1 MAEKSLRTKTISGVI
16 WSAVQKFGTLG
27 ISFISNMVLARL
39 LSPDDYGCI
48 GMLAIF
54 IAVSMTFIDGGFGS
68 ALIQKKSPTQEDYS
82 TIFWWN
88 LFISIVLYILLY
100 ISSPYI
106 ASFYNMEILSDVLR
120 VQGIILILN
129 ALNVIQTNQLRKKLE
144 LRALAVVNLI
154 SSILSVII
162 TIYMAWKGFGIWSLV
177 AHQLL
182 YSGFNA
188 VLLWI
193 KTGWLPSFTFSLD
206 SFKSLF
212 GFGGFI
218 LLSNIIN
225 TFCNNLQGLL
235 IGKFFTPAIT
245 GYYTQARKLEELA
258 SNTISSVIDQVSYP
272 VLAEFQNDHIGLV
285 KSLRKFIVILAYL
298 TFPLMSILILCA
310 EPLITLVYSDK
321 WLQSVP
327 YFQVLCLAGFA
338 ICLQSIN
345 YNAIAAIGRSG
356 KLFKWTLIKRGLG
369 LIVLVSGLLLFDMD
383 GLLAG
388 VVLTSWIIYLINAY
402 LVSKYLPYTLFEQFK
417 DLLPVILISVISF
430 IPSYFLPSFISQHIY
445 ILAIIQLFV
454 FVIIYIVMSVIF
466 RIAPYKDI
474 KTLLFNKNR

>member
-1 MAEKSLRTKTISGVI
+1 M
-16 WSAVQKFGTLG
+16 
-27 ISFISNMVLARL
+27 
-39 LSPDDYGCI
+39 
-48 GMLAIF
+48 
-54 IAVSMTFIDGGFGS
+54 
-68 ALIQKKSPTQEDYS
+68 
-82 TIFWWN
+82 
-88 LFISIVLYILLY
+88 
-100 ISSPYI
+100 
-106 ASFYNMEILSDVLR
+106 
-120 VQGIILILN
+120 
-129 ALNVIQTNQLRKKLE
+129 
-144 LRALAVVNLI
+144 
-154 SSILSVII
+154 
-162 TIYMAWKGFGIWSLV
+162 
-177 AHQLL
+177 
-182 YSGFNA
+182 
-188 VLLWI
+188 
-193 KTGWLPSFTFSLD
+193 
-206 SFKSLF
+206 
-212 GFGGFI
+212 
-218 LLSNIIN
+218 
-225 TFCNNLQGLL
+225 
-235 IGKFFTPAIT
+235 
-245 GYYTQARKLEELA
+245 
-258 SNTISSVIDQVSYP
+258 IDQVSYP

-298 TFPLMSILILCA
+298 TFPIMSILILCA

-430 IPSYFLPSFISQHIY
+430 IPSYFLSSFISQHIY